1 MLNYKNKKFLI
12 YGFGIS
18 GKSSFNYLKKK
29 ICFVKIYDDKQYIK
43 KISEKYLI
51 KKKEIKK
58 VKFDYIVISPGINL
72 NKCSISNYLKK
83 NRNKIINELD
93 LFYHEYKYNKK
104 ITVTGTN
111 GKSTTVKLIYDV
123 LKYFKKDV
131 RLLGNIGKSL
141 LNEENVNRK
150 TIFVI
155 EASSYQID
163 YSKTFVADIAI
174 ILNIYHDHLERHIS
188 FKNYANV
195 KFKLIKNQSSK
206 GIAILNTHSKVIKN
220 LLKNNRINSKIIKID
235 QKNDVEFD
243 YKIKNEVL
251 KNNNNL
257 FNLKFVF
264 EVVKIFR
271 LNKNKSIDVINKFK
285 NLPFRQE
292 ILFNNKNLLIMND
305 SKSTSFSSSNEILK
319 SFKNIYWIVGG
330 LTKKGDKFILKN
342 KFSKNIKAYIYGKDQ
357 SKFAKKL
364 KNKIKFKKFKN
375 ISDILKKIIIDTRKD
390 NLKKNIIFS
399 PSAASFDQF
408 RNFEERGK
416 YFNSLVIKM
425 NFIKKINDKR

>member
-29 ICFVKIYDDKQYIK
+29 NSLVKIYDDKFKTK
-43 KISEKYLI
+43 KISEKYFI
-51 KKKEIKK
+51 RKKEIKK
-58 VKFDYIVISPGINL
+58 AKFDYIVISPGINL

-83 NRNKIINELD
+83 NRNKVINELD
-93 LFYHEYKYNKK
+93 LFYQEYRFNKK

-111 GKSTTVKLIYDV
+111 GKSTTVKLINDI

-141 LNEENVNRK
+141 LNEKNVNRK

-163 YSKTFVADIAI
+163 YSKTFVADIAM
-174 ILNIYHDHLERHIS
+174 ILNISHDHLERHKS
-188 FKNYANV
+188 FKNYANI
-195 KFKLIKNQSSK
+195 KFKLIKNQNSK

-220 LLKNNRINSKIIKID
+220 LLKKNKINSKIIKID
-235 QKNDVEFD
+235 QRKNVEFFS
-243 YKIKNEVL
+243 KL
-251 KNNNNL
+251 KNNVIKNHNNL
-257 FNLKFVF
+257 LNLKFVF

-271 LNKNKSIDVINKFK
+271 LNKNKSIDIINKFK
-285 NLPFRQE
+285 NLPFRQQ
-292 ILFNNKNLLIMND
+292 ILFNNKNLMIMND
-305 SKSTSFSSSNEILK
+305 SKSTSFSSSMGILK

-330 LTKKGDKFILKN
+330 LAKKGDKFKLQTE
-342 KFSKNIKAYIYGKDQ
+342 FSKNIKAYIYGKDR
-357 SKFAKKL
+357 SIFVRKL
-364 KNKIKFKKFKN
+364 KNKIKFKQSKN
-375 ISDILKKIIIDTRKD
+375 LSDILKKIIIDTRKD
-390 NLKKNIIFS
+390 KLKKNIIFS

-408 RNFEERGK
+408 RSFEERGK
-416 YFNSLVIKM
+416 YFNSLLMKK
-425 NFIKKINDKR
+425 NFIKKINDKK